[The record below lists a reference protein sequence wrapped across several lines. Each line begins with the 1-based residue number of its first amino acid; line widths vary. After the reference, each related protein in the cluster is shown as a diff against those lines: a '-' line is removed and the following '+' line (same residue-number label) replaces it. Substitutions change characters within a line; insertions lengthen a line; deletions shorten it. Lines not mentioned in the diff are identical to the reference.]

1 MPYMRVLAS
10 QVNGQRGDMSSDGT
24 RGPHQRGHLHPV
36 LPVEEEE
43 EEEGEGV
50 HIYGMVG
57 KSLSRPPLST
67 PPPYKYSSSVRSG
80 SRRRRRNSSERS
92 CYAYLTY
99 IALFGGGLFFS
110 SSSEF
115 PVRCH
120 RIVSAASRGS
130 IDQALI
136 QNRMVV

>member
-57 KSLSRPPLST
+57 KSPSPVHTSSLQILLLGPIRQSPQKKKLIREELLRL
-67 PPPYKYSSSVRSG
+67 PYPYSSLWWWLV
-80 SRRRRRNSSERS
+80 
-92 CYAYLTY
+92 L
-99 IALFGGGLFFS
+99 LVL
-110 SSSEF
+110 
-115 PVRCH
+115 
-120 RIVSAASRGS
+120 
-130 IDQALI
+130 
-136 QNRMVV
+136 

>member
-57 KSLSRPPLST
+57 KSLSLPPCPHLLPTNT
-67 PPPYKYSSSVRSG
+67 PPRSDP
-80 SRRRRRNSSERS
+80 
-92 CYAYLTY
+92 A
-99 IALFGGGLFFS
+99 
-110 SSSEF
+110 
-115 PVRCH
+115 V
-120 RIVSAASRGS
+120 AAEEETHQRGAATPTLP
-130 IDQALI
+130 I
-136 QNRMVV
+136 